1 MCYDTSKVDLFG
13 EVFLGTEATTCHAQ
27 SKETKKADTNNNHKE
42 FFRKS
47 HLI

>member
-1 MCYDTSKVDLFG
+1 MSYDTSKVDLFG
-13 EVFLGTEATTCHAQ
+13 EVFLGTEATTYNVK
-27 SKETKKADTNNNHKE
+27 SKETKKADTNNNYKE